1 MKKYNAPYVALL
13 VTMVTIMVLPSYGQ
27 AVSEFGKKEVK
38 VSDWV
43 DRHFKKGQLPPFSF
57 VYNNEHS
64 SKFIKKWKFSSQK
77 GIAQQEGTIHNLYR
91 WSDGKTGL
99 NVECDLK

>member
-77 GIAQQEGTIHNLYR
+77 GSLNKRVRYTT
-91 WSDGKTGL
+91 STGGAME
-99 NVECDLK
+99 NGAERGAT